1 MFGFRKKAAENKG
14 ADEQE
19 IDRQAESISEKI
31 TTLEQELAN
40 NPRAGETQK
49 QLMLEYNRAL
59 SLFAKSRRFRQEID
73 PLFVKIDELRNTIR
87 KSI

>member
-1 MFGFRKKAAENKG
+1 MFGFRKKAPENKG
-14 ADEQE
+14 MDEQE

-31 TTLEQELAN
+31 STLEQELVN

>member
-1 MFGFRKKAAENKG
+1 MFGFRKKAPENKG

-73 PLFVKIDELRNTIR
+73 PLFIKIDELRNTIR

>member
-1 MFGFRKKAAENKG
+1 MFGFRKKVPENNG
-14 ADEQE
+14 QDQQE

-31 TTLEQELAN
+31 TALEQQLAN
-40 NPRAGETQK
+40 NPRAGDTQK

>member
-1 MFGFRKKAAENKG
+1 MIFCKN
-14 ADEQE
+14 QP
-19 IDRQAESISEKI
+19 KI
-31 TTLEQELAN
+31 QHTNTL
-40 NPRAGETQK
+40 PMK

-59 SLFAKSRRFRQEID
+59 NIFAKSRRFRQEID

>member
-1 MFGFRKKAAENKG
+1 MFGFFKKGSENKSQ
-14 ADEQE
+14 DSQE
-19 IDRQAESISEKI
+19 TDLQAETISGKISE
-31 TTLEQELAN
+31 LEQQLAD
-40 NPRAGETQK
+40 NPQAVNTQK

-59 SLFAKSRRFRQEID
+59 NIFAKSHRFRQEID